1 MKKSIVEILKDDER
15 LTEYIQSLE
24 EDINKTEDADAT
36 LDLILNN
43 ILHNCDNFSDRRA
56 LKSTLIESVTD
67 LIKLKTELPMKRV
80 QSKKQ
85 ILDIMTKKEELEIK
99 KTQANASAA
108 IAGSAVDMLTYLY
121 TTLDNLHI
129 HPIAIE
135 ESVLDAE
142 CVNIIDTLPID
153 EEITEEKIE
162 EAKIEN
168 DENNLIGIDAMME
181 EAIDESKIDILDIQA
196 QLDS

>member
-24 EDINKTEDADAT
+24 EDINKTEDVDAT

-80 QSKKQ
+80 QTKKS

-129 HPIAIE
+129 HPMAIE
-135 ESVLDAE
+135 DSVLDAE
-142 CVNIIDTLPID
+142 CVNIIDTLSID
-153 EEITEEKIE
+153 EEITEKIE
-162 EAKIEN
+162 EVKIEN
-168 DENNLIGIDAMME
+168 DENNLIGIDAMIE

>member
-80 QSKKQ
+80 QTKKS

-129 HPIAIE
+129 HPMAIE
-135 ESVLDAE
+135 DSVLDAE
-142 CVNIIDTLPID
+142 CVNIIDTLSID
-153 EEITEEKIE
+153 EEITEKIE
-162 EAKIEN
+162 EVKIEN
-168 DENNLIGIDAMME
+168 DENNLIGIDAMIE

>member
-80 QSKKQ
+80 QTKKS

-142 CVNIIDTLPID
+142 CVNIIDTLSID
-153 EEITEEKIE
+153 EEITEKIE
-162 EAKIEN
+162 EVKIEN
-168 DENNLIGIDAMME
+168 DENNLISIDAMIE

>member
-15 LTEYIQSLE
+15 LIEYIQSLE
-24 EDINKTEDADAT
+24 EDINKTEDVDAT

-80 QSKKQ
+80 QTKKS

-135 ESVLDAE
+135 DSVLDAE
-142 CVNIIDTLPID
+142 CVNIIDTLSID
-153 EEITEEKIE
+153 EEITEKIE
-162 EAKIEN
+162 EVKIEN
-168 DENNLIGIDAMME
+168 DENNLISIDAMIE

>member
-1 MKKSIVEILKDDER
+1 MSNVQKS
-15 LTEYIQSLE
+15 
-24 EDINKTEDADAT
+24 
-36 LDLILNN
+36 
-43 ILHNCDNFSDRRA
+43 
-56 LKSTLIESVTD
+56 
-67 LIKLKTELPMKRV
+67 
-80 QSKKQ
+80 

-108 IAGSAVDMLTYLY
+108 IAGSEGDMLTYLY

-142 CVNIIDTLPID
+142 CVNIIDTLSIV

-162 EAKIEN
+162 EVKIEN
-168 DENNLIGIDAMME
+168 DENNIISIDAMIE

-196 QLDS
+196 Q